1 MSFGLGP
8 LADIAGAV
16 AGPALNYFGQ
26 QQANASNERM
36 SQDQMAFQERMSNTS
51 HQREVAD
58 LKAAGLNPI
67 LSSGTGGSSTPAGAA
82 ATAQNTMSGAVASA
96 MEMAN
101 YKAML
106 SKQQKE
112 IELMDAQKSKL
123 RTEEQVIKGGIPE
136 SEIKNRLYKEYLNP
150 FLNKMSEMQETSAKF
165 KTKPTFN
172 DSDLQKMSPEKK
184 KQTIK
189 DYMLIKP

>member
-112 IELMDAQKSKL
+112 IELMDTQKSKL

-150 FLNKMSEMQETSAKF
+150 FL
-165 KTKPTFN
+165 
-172 DSDLQKMSPEKK
+172 
-184 KQTIK
+184 TIT
-189 DYMLIKP
+189 LGP